1 MEGNHMEK
9 TGTKR
14 KLLKF
19 IVPLI
24 IGLTLCGIATIGVLN
39 SNQFGIGSKDSSNNV
54 KTLLPVAS
62 TAKELQELL
71 LKSGKLTITIKED
84 IVVEEPLLVKGNKK
98 IKGNHTISMA
108 LDAKPYQNIFSVLDD
123 ASLTVDEI
131 TVDGNGIANCIYVE
145 PSGEL
150 NLSSG
155 KLVYGFPYGVEVS
168 GKVTMEGATVEH
180 AMCAGM
186 SVVAGGEAYFTKGE
200 IINSVDS
207 ALHIGKGGYASI
219 SEDIQMWDSGEFIVT
234 NYGKVE
240 ITGGSIGGAHKTL
253 IKNLGELSI
262 QGTEDK
268 KVELCD
274 AGRYGIWST
283 KESTLT
289 QIDGLY
295 LHDTGYTGI
304 LLAASKNVDI
314 RNSTIES
321 VGRDGIYATSKAEG
335 NIENVVIKS
344 AGTPGINSNT
354 SSKLTAKNITIEKP
368 GTVGL
373 YAQNGGVIEAENIVI
388 KEPTQ
393 RGIMCVGGNVTG
405 KNIEINSPG
414 IFGITCANKEELRGR
429 VILENATITN
439 VGTRNGINIVTGG
452 LVRITGGVI
461 SNVTKEN
468 GAKVH
473 GEGSRLELKDV
484 DIKNCGYYGILTQK
498 DARVVVENATISNCK
513 DGVVGEVDSGTILKN
528 VTVADSIYYGV
539 YAKKGSAIKVEDVVV
554 KSSKERGIVSIGGR
568 VYGKNVEITSA
579 GIFGITCAS
588 EGDYKGTVTLE
599 NTNISDITE
608 RNGINIVTGG
618 KVTITGGTISKIAKQ
633 NGAKIHGE
641 GSRLELKNVDI
652 KDCGYYGILTQKDAR
667 VVLENTT
674 ISNCLDGVVG
684 EVDSGTILQNVT
696 VSNSTYYGVY
706 AKKGSAIKVVD
717 VTVKDSKERGIVSL
731 GGRVYGKNV
740 EIANTGVFGITC
752 ASEKEYK
759 GTVTLENTNITN
771 VTQRNG
777 INIVTGGMVQIT
789 GGTISG
795 IVTENGAKI
804 HGEDSKLVLQDVDIK
819 DCAVN
824 GILAQVDSEANL
836 TNVKFE
842 NCDGSAI
849 YCDGGVVAGDTVS
862 TKTVVGYGVHCENAG
877 EVAGNVN
884 ISNLTVEAGTTGDGL
899 SATGGS
905 NVTVKKGTI
914 SNTKGTA
921 VYINRSSVDLT
932 EVTIDSAGAHGVY
945 NNNGTITA
953 ADTSIVTPK
962 YSGLYTKGENG
973 QTFLNAGEGNNIVS
987 NSGENDIYVCE
998 NAKATIS
1005 SSVFSDSTLHS
1016 VLCEVGTIELD
1027 GVTIERA
1034 GSAGVYLLGKGSNA
1048 IINNSVIENSKERGI
1063 RCEGGSVTGENMMI
1077 LSPTKYGITCNAKDD
1092 TTGSVILKDVTI
1104 SNVVNGSY
1112 GINVLGA
1119 SYCEITGGT
1128 IDEGKTGIGARAY
1141 GENSKLVLK
1150 GVDIKN
1156 CGTTGV
1162 ATYNYGEAILED
1174 VEIRNCSNGVLTEV
1188 NAKASLTEVDI
1199 IDCSSTGIY
1208 SKGGTLTGIG
1218 VDITNPGNYGVLDRE
1233 SGDVAGAVT
1242 LTRFS
1247 VNNAKKYGL
1256 YVRTGSS
1263 LIATT
1268 GTIANVTEENGAY
1281 NSNGTLSLTDV
1292 RIDGSK
1298 TSGIYVVGKDT
1309 VNTLTNVTI
1318 ANAGVHG
1325 IQNESGTIN
1334 GNTVKIEN
1342 VTTNCI
1348 NCSAEGTMTINNLI
1362 VTGGKGMDVQ
1372 GTSNVTVNG
1381 GSISGNAGSAVYCKQ
1396 AAITLNDFTITES
1409 KGSAIYNN
1417 NGTVTASDITI
1428 SKAGGASV
1436 YTKNANGI
1444 TTLNKVN
1451 KDNSISGSVSNDVC
1465 AENGA
1470 RIIVNNA
1477 CFTGSTGDSVLNK
1490 GGNITLNTVTIQ
1502 DVNQHGIYCQGG
1514 SLTGNTVYVVN
1525 SKDVGIQMEANA
1537 QGELKGVEV
1546 SNCANVAIKC
1556 INARLIVDTLTVSG
1570 CAGALYTEGADAF
1583 LDVKNGNF
1591 TFATKCSGV
1600 YCKSGAEIV
1609 LDNVAMVIDN
1619 TKTNQVNSI
1628 YMNGGKITGTNVTI
1642 TGTQRNTYS
1651 YLTLFNNAETSINGK
1666 AYESEG
1672 TNASTAKT
1680 YKYCNNNAVN
1690 ATEFYTTAQ

>member
-1 MEGNHMEK
+1 
-9 TGTKR
+9 
-14 KLLKF
+14 
-19 IVPLI
+19 
-24 IGLTLCGIATIGVLN
+24 
-39 SNQFGIGSKDSSNNV
+39 
-54 KTLLPVAS
+54 
-62 TAKELQELL
+62 
-71 LKSGKLTITIKED
+71 
-84 IVVEEPLLVKGNKK
+84 
-98 IKGNHTISMA
+98 
-108 LDAKPYQNIFSVLDD
+108 
-123 ASLTVDEI
+123 
-131 TVDGNGIANCIYVE
+131 
-145 PSGEL
+145 
-150 NLSSG
+150 
-155 KLVYGFPYGVEVS
+155 
-168 GKVTMEGATVEH
+168 
-180 AMCAGM
+180 
-186 SVVAGGEAYFTKGE
+186 
-200 IINSVDS
+200 
-207 ALHIGKGGYASI
+207 
-219 SEDIQMWDSGEFIVT
+219 
-234 NYGKVE
+234 
-240 ITGGSIGGAHKTL
+240 
-253 IKNLGELSI
+253 
-262 QGTEDK
+262 
-268 KVELCD
+268 
-274 AGRYGIWST
+274 
-283 KESTLT
+283 
-289 QIDGLY
+289 
-295 LHDTGYTGI
+295 
-304 LLAASKNVDI
+304 
-314 RNSTIES
+314 
-321 VGRDGIYATSKAEG
+321 
-335 NIENVVIKS
+335 
-344 AGTPGINSNT
+344 
-354 SSKLTAKNITIEKP
+354 
-368 GTVGL
+368 
-373 YAQNGGVIEAENIVI
+373 
-388 KEPTQ
+388 
-393 RGIMCVGGNVTG
+393 
-405 KNIEINSPG
+405 
-414 IFGITCANKEELRGR
+414 
-429 VILENATITN
+429 
-439 VGTRNGINIVTGG
+439 
-452 LVRITGGVI
+452 
-461 SNVTKEN
+461 
-468 GAKVH
+468 
-473 GEGSRLELKDV
+473 
-484 DIKNCGYYGILTQK
+484 
-498 DARVVVENATISNCK
+498 
-513 DGVVGEVDSGTILKN
+513 
-528 VTVADSIYYGV
+528 
-539 YAKKGSAIKVEDVVV
+539 
-554 KSSKERGIVSIGGR
+554 
-568 VYGKNVEITSA
+568 
-579 GIFGITCAS
+579 
-588 EGDYKGTVTLE
+588 
-599 NTNISDITE
+599 
-608 RNGINIVTGG
+608 
-618 KVTITGGTISKIAKQ
+618 
-633 NGAKIHGE
+633 
-641 GSRLELKNVDI
+641 
-652 KDCGYYGILTQKDAR
+652 
-667 VVLENTT
+667 
-674 ISNCLDGVVG
+674 
-684 EVDSGTILQNVT
+684 
-696 VSNSTYYGVY
+696 
-706 AKKGSAIKVVD
+706 
-717 VTVKDSKERGIVSL
+717 
-731 GGRVYGKNV
+731 
-740 EIANTGVFGITC
+740 
-752 ASEKEYK
+752 
-759 GTVTLENTNITN
+759 
-771 VTQRNG
+771 
-777 INIVTGGMVQIT
+777 
-789 GGTISG
+789 
-795 IVTENGAKI
+795 
-804 HGEDSKLVLQDVDIK
+804 
-819 DCAVN
+819 
-824 GILAQVDSEANL
+824 L